1 MVGCAVLPHLRNL
14 VDAIADGLQDEQ
26 QKVRTMTALSLA
38 ALAEAAAPYGIES
51 FDNVL
56 KPLWL
61 GIRQHRGKTLAAFL
75 KAIGYIIPLMDPEYA
90 GYYVRECMPI
100 LIREFGTSDEEMRR
114 IVLQVIKQCAG
125 TEGVVPNYIREEVL
139 PEFFKAFWVRRM
151 ALDRR
156 NYRHV
161 VDTTVE
167 LAQKA
172 GVSEIVSRICND
184 LKDESEPFRKMVM
197 DTITKVVNNTGAAD
211 IDERLEVLLIDGI
224 IFAFQEQTLEDNVM
238 LDGFGTVVTAL
249 GGRVKPYLPQIIS
262 MILWRLTNKSAKVRM
277 LAADLTTRLA
287 PIVKSNGEDQLLS
300 KLGVVIFE
308 QLGEEYPDALG
319 R

>member
-1 MVGCAVLPHLRNL
+1 
-14 VDAIADGLQDEQ
+14 
-26 QKVRTMTALSLA
+26 
-38 ALAEAAAPYGIES
+38 
-51 FDNVL
+51 
-56 KPLWL
+56 
-61 GIRQHRGKTLAAFL
+61 
-75 KAIGYIIPLMDPEYA
+75 
-90 GYYVRECMPI
+90 
-100 LIREFGTSDEEMRR
+100 
-114 IVLQVIKQCAG
+114 
-125 TEGVVPNYIREEVL
+125 
-139 PEFFKAFWVRRM
+139 M